1 MVHKLFTISVYFIAF
16 SQFASVSG
24 PALSAGN
31 AASAL
36 GPFVNDDTVGALYV
50 DVGTATGGGGF
61 GKLVQLLPKEAGDPQ
76 SLMLGAMLLDGI
88 VHRVQ
93 QAGVAGVY
101 IVGGLAD
108 VRVGG
113 GPVAVVT
120 TRSGGDPQKVEQ
132 VLRDVVSELSSM
144 LGQAVGTNGK
154 TPADAFRRQFG
165 FELDVARKGD
175 VVLFGP
181 KASVARYTAL
191 KSSPRANLVDPLAK
205 LIDDGAK
212 VAAVFCPG
220 ADYRRVSRELWPQLP
235 GSLAPLRGEMADRW
249 LRFELDVKPPNPR
262 LSLVAKDADAAAIF
276 AQLWRDLPTATT
288 EFGGNKESREM
299 AKGYAQLLVD
309 SLPVTVEGTKAT
321 IEIPADEARIAKVRA
336 MLGEAADKSMAVGHR
351 RTRMDQFK
359 HLMLA
364 LLNYESAKKNLPPA
378 AICDKDGKPLLSWRV
393 AILPFLDEI
402 ELYKQFHLDEPWD
415 SPHNSTLIKK
425 MPDIYADPSRKLAA
439 FARDGKTTYQA
450 PVGPET
456 AFFNTE
462 GAFVRDFKDGLSNT
476 VLVVE
481 RDPSNA
487 VVWTKPEDWNVDL
500 AHPRQGLERTD
511 RDYVTL
517 GFADGHVQ
525 IINPTKI
532 DEKEL
537 RAFFTRA
544 GGDTEQRP

>member
-1 MVHKLFTISVYFIAF
+1 MLTKPFTISVCLAASIV
-16 SQFASVSG
+16 FASVSG
-24 PALSAGN
+24 PALESAK
-31 AASAL
+31 AASVLA
-36 GPFVNDDTVGALYV
+36 PFVNDDTVGALYV
-50 DVGTATGGGGF
+50 DVGTATDGGGF
-61 GKLVQLLPKEAGDPQ
+61 GKLVQLLPKEAGDHQ
-76 SLMLGAMLLDGI
+76 SLMLGAMLVDGL

-93 QAGVAGVY
+93 QAGVAGLY
-101 IVGGLAD
+101 IVGGLGD
-108 VRVGG
+108 VRMGG
-113 GPVAVVT
+113 GPVSVVT

-132 VLRDVVSELSSM
+132 VLRDIVGELSSM
-144 LGQAVGTNGK
+144 LGQAAGTNGK
-154 TPADAFRRQFG
+154 APADAFRQQFG
-165 FELDVARKGD
+165 FEFDVARKGD

-181 KASVARYTAL
+181 KSSVARYAAL
-191 KSSPRANLVDPLAK
+191 KSSPRAELVEPLAK

-212 VAAVFCPG
+212 IGAVFCPG

-235 GSLAPLRGEMADRW
+235 GVLAPFRGELADRW
-249 LRFELDVKPPNPR
+249 LRFELDMKPPHPR
-262 LSLVAKDADAAAIF
+262 LMLVTKDADAAAIF

-309 SLPVTVEGTKAT
+309 SLPVTVEGAKAT
-321 IEIPADEARIAKVRA
+321 IEIPADEARIAKLRA
-336 MLGEAADKSMAVGHR
+336 MLGEAADKSMAVGNR

-364 LLNYESAKKNLPPA
+364 MLNYESSNKHLPPA
-378 AICDKDGKPLLSWRV
+378 AIRDKDGKPLLSWRV

-415 SPHNSTLIKK
+415 SPHNIALVTK
-425 MPDIYADPSRKLAA
+425 MPDAYADPGRKLAA
-439 FARDGKTTYQA
+439 FARDGKTTYQV

-456 AFFNTE
+456 TFFNSE
-462 GAFVRDFKDGLSNT
+462 GAFIREIKDGLANT

-481 RDPSNA
+481 RDPSHA
-487 VVWTKPEDWNVDL
+487 VIWTKPEDWNVDL
-500 AHPRQGLERTD
+500 AKPRTGLERSD

-525 IINPTKI
+525 VIDPAKI
-532 DEKEL
+532 DEKML

-544 GGDTEQRP
+544 GGDTADQP